1 MTEAH
6 QNSEPPIDHVADL
19 GATFTALASS
29 SDDLDCLEVFA
40 NAQNVGTDE
49 MGPLLFNVLVEPL
62 AEAQILMIGRVRPG
76 MTILVD
82 ADLQIRAIQLWC
94 QENERDD

>member
-6 QNSEPPIDHVADL
+6 QNSESPIDHVADL
-19 GATFTALASS
+19 GATLTALASS

-49 MGPLLFNVLVEPL
+49 MGPLLFNVLVE
-62 AEAQILMIGRVRPG
+62 AQILMIGRVRPC

-82 ADLQIRAIQLWC
+82 ANLQIRAIQLWC

>member
-6 QNSEPPIDHVADL
+6 QNSESPIDHVADL
-19 GATFTALASS
+19 GATLTALASS

-82 ADLQIRAIQLWC
+82 ADLQTRAIQLWC